1 MTINIKDIDSSLSE
15 LNIAIRDHYNWANK
29 CLRLSLSGGEP
40 DKEINDLHAH
50 QHCRFSRWLTQRMQ
64 GVSLDRELILLIDK
78 HHTAMHAAARAL
90 MLSIIARQVSA
101 ELLNHYN
108 EAQQQFISSIDQY
121 KEYLFSYRNLYDA
134 LTGLPLRHLMYQEFP
149 LIRSRCERAE
159 RSLYLLILDI
169 DRFKTI
175 NDTWGHNAGDDVLRS
190 VASILKEATRNEERI
205 YRFGG
210 EEFIMLLEAS
220 SREQAEGAGKRIC
233 QHLASHPVSV
243 DDQAIRVTVT
253 GGLTFVSADDSL
265 HSAIGRADKA
275 MYYGKNTGRNRCILA
290 LSDEEMVTLE

>member
-29 CLRLSLSGGEP
+29 CLRLSLLGGEP

-78 HHTAMHAAARAL
+78 HHIAMHAAARAL

-190 VASILKEATRNEERI
+190 VASIFERGHAQRGAHLSLRRRGV
-205 YRFGG
+205 YYAAGRRAAG
-210 EEFIMLLEAS
+210 
-220 SREQAEGAGKRIC
+220 EQAEGAGKRIC

-243 DDQAIRVTVT
+243 DDQAIPRD
-253 GGLTFVSADDSL
+253 GDRGADL
-265 HSAIGRADKA
+265 CLCG
-275 MYYGKNTGRNRCILA
+275 
-290 LSDEEMVTLE
+290 